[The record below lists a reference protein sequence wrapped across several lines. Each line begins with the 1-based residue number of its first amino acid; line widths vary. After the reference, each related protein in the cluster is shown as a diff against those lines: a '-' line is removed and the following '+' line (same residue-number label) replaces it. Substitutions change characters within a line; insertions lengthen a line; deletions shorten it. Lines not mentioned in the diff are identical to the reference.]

1 MWASTQAQIDYRYGV
16 VRRGLF
22 GEICRVLHVPVAD
35 YRVFSAI
42 ALLLLAVLLT
52 LMFRLMSQSGIND
65 MAEGSLIAL
74 IASSF
79 WLAYLVNLV
88 GYFDIILAL
97 LALTVISIRRA
108 WAQALAAIAL
118 GSFGVLFHEIY
129 LFAFL
134 PVSLLG
140 LVHWSERR
148 KWRLWLPLF
157 CAVVPACVTLWVVGH
172 HLRPEQVEA
181 FRFSI
186 HEQSNS
192 AVMDRFFEIFT
203 RNTRES
209 LRDTTA
215 YMRAPYW
222 WFTQAVQ
229 GIQFLPVA
237 AFLLAVSFRI
247 LGPGWR
253 LTKTYAVLAVLSPLT
268 LYFTGLDWYRWMTL
282 CTLSA
287 ILVLITLARIHG
299 TVELGLGWQQ
309 AAIFLTLIGM
319 ASNSGMFDGGHP
331 FPLLDQI
338 EWVHIYLREA
348 ANH

>member
-1 MWASTQAQIDYRYGV
+1 
-16 VRRGLF
+16 
-22 GEICRVLHVPVAD
+22 
-35 YRVFSAI
+35 
-42 ALLLLAVLLT
+42 
-52 LMFRLMSQSGIND
+52 
-65 MAEGSLIAL
+65 
-74 IASSF
+74 
-79 WLAYLVNLV
+79 
-88 GYFDIILAL
+88 
-97 LALTVISIRRA
+97 
-108 WAQALAAIAL
+108 
-118 GSFGVLFHEIY
+118 
-129 LFAFL
+129 
-134 PVSLLG
+134 
-140 LVHWSERR
+140 
-148 KWRLWLPLF
+148 
-157 CAVVPACVTLWVVGH
+157 
-172 HLRPEQVEA
+172 
-181 FRFSI
+181 
-186 HEQSNS
+186 
-192 AVMDRFFEIFT
+192 MDRFFEVFT
-203 RNTRES
+203 RTTRES

-215 YMRAPYW
+215 YMSAPYW

-229 GIQFLPVA
+229 GIQFFPVA

-309 AAIFLTLIGM
+309 AAIFLILIGM

-331 FPLLDQI
+331 FPFLDQI